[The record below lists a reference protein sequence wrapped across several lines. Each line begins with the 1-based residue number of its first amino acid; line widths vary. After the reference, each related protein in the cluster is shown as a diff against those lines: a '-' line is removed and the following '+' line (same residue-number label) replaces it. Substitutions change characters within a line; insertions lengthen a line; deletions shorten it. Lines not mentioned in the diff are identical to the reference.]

1 MKNSVSKPKSK
12 TRGRATMHDV
22 ARQACVPLC
31 TVSRVL
37 NNEPGVNPTTRERVL
52 DLCRQ
57 LNMRPRASAK
67 RKHFALV
74 IQKKD
79 RENTAGYTAML
90 AFQLLA
96 EVSARKMALSLFT
109 EDDCET
115 LQRMLF
121 DGIIVVTWD
130 DPTIEILSTLKK
142 TPIVA
147 VNRFSLTSRFHIVG
161 WDHAAEGR
169 TVAEYL
175 LKLGHKR
182 LAFVA
187 EPPAHWRSTQNRLES
202 YRAACAAAGY
212 PLEDNRVELLE
223 TREQLALALAR
234 IMASGADAI
243 YAPGQ
248 GRLGPEVAQIL
259 QASFKVNIPQDIS
272 LVCGEH
278 PGWSSLFTPPLTTV
292 NAPLELLARK
302 SVDHL
307 LALMEKRAST
317 PIELLLDTPI
327 IERKSVRDRRG
338 LQLRSKSV

>member
-1 MKNSVSKPKSK
+1 MKKNASQSSP
-12 TRGRATMHDV
+12 RQHPRATIHDI
-22 ARQACVPLC
+22 ARQAGVSIY
-31 TVSRVL
+31 TVSRTL
-37 NNEPGVNPTTRERVL
+37 NNVPGVNPETRERVL

-57 LNMRPRASAK
+57 FNMRPRPGA
-67 RKHFALV
+67 RCKHFALV

-79 RENTAGYTAML
+79 RTNATGYTAML

-121 DGIIVVTWD
+121 DGIFAVTWD
-130 DPTIEILSTLKK
+130 EPTIAMLSGLKK
-142 TPIVA
+142 TPIV
-147 VNRFSLTSRFHIVG
+147 VINRFSLASRFHVVG
-161 WDHAAEGR
+161 WDHETEGR

-175 LKLGHKR
+175 LALGHKR

-187 EPPAHWRSTQNRLES
+187 EPPAHWQSTQSRLAS
-202 YRAACAAAGY
+202 FRAACAAARR
-212 PLEDNRVELLE
+212 PLEASRVELLE
-223 TREQLALALAR
+223 SREQLALALAR
-234 IMASGADAI
+234 IVASGADAI

-259 QASFKVNIPQDIS
+259 QCSLNVRLPKDVS

-278 PGWSSLFTPPLTTV
+278 SGWSSLFTPPLTTV
-292 NAPLELLARK
+292 DAPLELLARR

-307 LALMEKRAST
+307 LALIDKRPAAPME
-317 PIELLLDTPI
+317 ILLDTPI
-327 IERKSVRDRRG
+327 IERKSVCDRRPLAG
-338 LQLRSKSV
+338 RR